1 MLNFSEK
8 PPSFTVA
15 CCRTRKDHDAG
26 TCTQGSFQKEK
37 IKIATCVRELP
48 SARKSP
54 SRLTQLQARYT
65 SPYPACS
72 NERGIRKSLHISRAT
87 TSTIPVIPYPRG
99 RRHGT
104 AALRHGSRN
113 DVTLPEHRR
122 FLVKLVN
129 LGGHLNNAAAAG
141 GLCYPIPRRT
151 K

>member
-1 MLNFSEK
+1 MK
-8 PPSFTVA
+8 QGHPPLHALTNVEY
-15 CCRTRKDHDAG
+15 
-26 TCTQGSFQKEK
+26 GSYL
-37 IKIATCVRELP
+37 R
-48 SARKSP
+48 
-54 SRLTQLQARYT
+54 
-65 SPYPACS
+65 
-72 NERGIRKSLHISRAT
+72 ISRAT

-141 GLCYPIPRRT
+141 GPCYPVPRGT